1 MHNEKSKDECL
12 KKVIVYR
19 EKYTDYKNKV
29 KQANSKIQTMMQR
42 MAMYEVEAQRAASP
56 ADQH

>member
-29 KQANSKIQTMMQR
+29 KQANSKIQTLMQR
-42 MAMYEVEAQRAASP
+42 MAIFEVEA
-56 ADQH
+56 

>member
-19 EKYTDYKNKV
+19 EKYNDYKNKV
-29 KQANSKIQTMMQR
+29 KQANHKIQTLMQR
-42 MAMYEVEAQRAASP
+42 MGQYEIEA
-56 ADQH
+56 